1 MGVERERGAWLMNEF
16 AKRGRMSLLRGALSV
31 CREGEKTMANEGMSL
46 LRGALCGCRDGEI
59 NVADE

>member
-1 MGVERERGAWLMNEF
+1 MWLMNEF
-16 AKRGRMSLLRGALSV
+16 AKRGRMSLLRGALSG